1 MATDEERA
9 LISPCGLYCGLC
21 RRYQARTDETLRKQ
35 IAEQRGVPVEEL
47 YVCAGCR
54 PMRGRVKI
62 SGGEPVCETYACAIN
77 DKKVE
82 FCYQCE
88 DFPCSKL
95 APCADRANETPHNIK
110 VYSLLLL
117 QRLGID
123 AWLKGY
129 PTLLRQYRQ
138 GKKTKAGSD
147 IQL

>member
-1 MATDEERA
+1 MASDEERA

-54 PMRGRVKI
+54 PLRGKVKI
-62 SGGEPVCETYACAIN
+62 SGGEPICETYACAVN

-88 DFPCSKL
+88 DFPCLKL
-95 APCADRANETPHNIK
+95 APCADRAQQTPHNNK
-110 VYSLLLL
+110 VYDLVLLAK
-117 QRLGID
+117 LGID
-123 AWLKGY
+123 AWLKRY

>member
-1 MATDEERA
+1 
-9 LISPCGLYCGLC
+9 
-21 RRYQARTDETLRKQ
+21 
-35 IAEQRGVPVEEL
+35 
-47 YVCAGCR
+47 
-54 PMRGRVKI
+54 MRGRVKI
-62 SGGEPVCETYACAIN
+62 SGGEPVCETYACAVN
-77 DKKVE
+77 KKLE
-82 FCYQCE
+82 FCYECA

-123 AWLKGY
+123 AWLKRY

-138 GKKTKAGSD
+138 GKKTKPGSV